1 MSTGEL
7 SETGPMLNHRRP
19 GGRFMDSGL
28 NRLIIWSAALLAI
41 TVVGFAVYYYVDRSG
56 SGVSGIEEREL
67 ATAEQAVRD
76 DPTNLVNRLVL
87 ADLYFKGERFDASVT
102 QYQEAVK
109 INDKS
114 TLAHVGLGRALIETG
129 DLDGASAN
137 FQSVIDLSKEED
149 ISGELVQSSYYYLGV
164 IALEQ
169 KDPDKAVEQFKQA
182 TTLERTDSDSWYLLG
197 TAYLEA
203 GKPDEAID
211 SLGQAVLFVP
221 NYTEAY
227 ETLARAFEEKGAAG
241 GAMYA
246 RGMAAYSKGNFQEAA
261 SQLEAAVDVDPNLS
275 QAHAGLG
282 LVRESL
288 GEKDAAIVA
297 YQQAL
302 QLNPEDFL
310 AKGGLARLT
319 DAPSGDLPANHPD
332 TSGGDGSGGE
342 GIPDQV

>member
-1 MSTGEL
+1 
-7 SETGPMLNHRRP
+7 
-19 GGRFMDSGL
+19 MDSSL
-28 NRLIIWSAALLAI
+28 NRLIIWSAALLVI
-41 TVVGFAVYYYVDRSG
+41 TVIGFAFYYYADRSG
-56 SGVSGIEEREL
+56 SGVSGIQEREL

-87 ADLYFKGERFDASVT
+87 ADLYFKDERYDDSVT
-102 QYQEAVK
+102 QYREAVT

-114 TLAHVGLGRALIETG
+114 TLAHVGLGRALIQTG
-129 DLDGASAN
+129 ELEEAAAN
-137 FQSVIDLSKEED
+137 FQAVIDLSKEED

-169 KDPDKAVEQFKQA
+169 DNPEGAVEQFKQA
-182 TTLERTDSDSWYLLG
+182 TALERTDSDSWYLLG
-197 TAYLEA
+197 TAYLKA
-203 GKPDEAID
+203 GKFEEAVD
-211 SLGQAVLFVP
+211 SLGQAVRFVP

-227 ETLARAFEEKGAAG
+227 EALAQAFEQQGAAG

-246 RGMAAYSKGNFQEAA
+246 RGMAAYSKGNYEEAA
-261 SQLEAAVDVDPNLS
+261 SQLEAAVELDPNLS

-288 GEKDAAIVA
+288 GDKEGAIVA
-297 YQQAL
+297 YQQAV

-319 DAPSGDLPANHPD
+319 EAPAGDLPANHPD
-332 TSGGDGSGGE
+332 TSGDQGSDGGSNEE
-342 GIPDQV
+342 GTTP